1 MSREWIYAQAPAR
14 ASKMADRCAIMAAT
28 QIHVH
33 EEAVLQKKSCFKY
46 AAAALR
52 RSVGLPG

>member
-14 ASKMADRCAIMAAT
+14 ASKMANRCAIMAAT

-33 EEAVLQKKSCFKY
+33 EEAVLQKKVVLSMR
-46 AAAALR
+46 LQR
-52 RSVGLPG
+52 WGDL